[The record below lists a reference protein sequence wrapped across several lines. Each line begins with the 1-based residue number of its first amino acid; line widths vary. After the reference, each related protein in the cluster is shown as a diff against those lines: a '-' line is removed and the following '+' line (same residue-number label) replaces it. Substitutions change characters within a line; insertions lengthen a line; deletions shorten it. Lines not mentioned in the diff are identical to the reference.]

1 MIMVMLVVYSSH
13 IFNSDIQLYSMI
25 RDPKVDSV
33 ELERTVTDE
42 VRTGKAAEEGQEGG
56 LQADK

>member
-1 MIMVMLVVYSSH
+1 
-13 IFNSDIQLYSMI
+13 MI